1 MGFFEEYLVLP
12 KSCII
17 NARMPKK
24 AFTDNPEFDL
34 RKEEKSIIK
43 EYIENIYLQYSL
55 KPQLINIP
63 KYEDEYIRYEE
74 IEIIKIKITEQGK
87 ENKICDLIQK
97 YIQYPMLII
106 IEFNELVKINAAI
119 KKINKV
125 EREKLSIE
133 EMIYTDWINLNELT
147 KKEKDFLRTLSI
159 NNVKTNNLFTVYEDF
174 TNNVNSFNISK
185 YKDVFEV
192 KSVEDTINDIELL
205 EKIKTIESEITTL
218 RNNIKKESNIGAKVE
233 LNVKIKEL
241 QKKIE
246 EIKNRLN

>member
-1 MGFFEEYLVLP
+1 
-12 KSCII
+12 
-17 NARMPKK
+17 MPKK

-43 EYIENIYLQYSL
+43 EYVENIYLQYSL

-74 IEIIKIKITEQGK
+74 IEIIKIKITEQAK

-106 IEFNELVKINAAI
+106 IEFNDLVKINAAI

-133 EMIYTDWINLNELT
+133 EMIYTDWIDLNELT
-147 KKEKDFLRTLSI
+147 QKEKDFLRTLSI
-159 NNVKTNNLFTVYEDF
+159 NNVKTNNLFTVYADF
-174 TNNVNSFNISK
+174 TNTINSFNISK

-192 KSVEDTINDIELL
+192 KSIDDIEEDIGLL
-205 EKIKTIESEITTL
+205 EKIKTMESEIITL
-218 RNNIKKESNIGAKVE
+218 RNNIKKESNIGTKVE
-233 LNVKIKEL
+233 LNVKIKKL

-246 EIKNRLN
+246 ELKNRLN